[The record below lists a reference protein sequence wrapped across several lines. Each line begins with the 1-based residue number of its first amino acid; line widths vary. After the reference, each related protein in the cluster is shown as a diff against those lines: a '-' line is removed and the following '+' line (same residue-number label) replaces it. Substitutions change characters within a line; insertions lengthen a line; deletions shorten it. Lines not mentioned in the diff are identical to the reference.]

1 MPPVLTGNRLLVVDD
16 APDTREVLQRN
27 LKNKGYQVFTAASV
41 AEAIRVM
48 ESTVVDLAIT
58 DLKMPGA
65 SGMDLVRHIRE
76 NYRDVE
82 VMMITGY
89 PTIEGAVQALK
100 IGAEDFLSKPFT
112 QEELLQAVERALA
125 KLQVRLAGRPDAEIA
140 PVSSFGLVGESV
152 PMQRVFEAIRKA
164 ARTSAVAMITGE
176 SGTGKELV
184 ARAIHYSS
192 SRAWA
197 PFLAVNFGG
206 IPQKL
211 LENELFGHI
220 KGAFS
225 GASAT
230 RAGFFQA
237 AEGGTIFLDEIS
249 ELSPPMQ
256 AKLLKVIQDREV
268 CMAGSSKPRAV
279 DVRIM
284 AATRKDLAG
293 LVEGKTFREDLRSRL
308 NGITIA
314 VPPLRDRG
322 DDVLLL
328 ARHFVAGFSKEHGK
342 SLPVISE
349 KALSCFKNYLWP
361 GNVRELENLCH
372 RLVVVT
378 EGDRID
384 VSDLPSFM
392 RFSAMREAGLNRPL
406 AQVEA
411 EYIRNVLASVG
422 GNKTRAAEILR
433 IDRKTLREKLK
444 EPPYSQ

>member
-1 MPPVLTGNRLLVVDD
+1 MPPVQTGNRLLVVDD

-230 RAGFFQA
+230 RAGFFQT

-308 NGITIA
+308 NGLTIA

-342 SLPVISE
+342 SLPAISE

-444 EPPYSQ
+444 DNTVL